1 MGGGSE
7 KHRGERGQ
15 FLILFVLALAVLLG
29 FVALT
34 IDVGLAFQERRNA
47 QNGADA
53 AALAGAEDLRD
64 GKGAAAAAATARSYL
79 AAHGYQ
85 SPDDTVTINVPPT
98 SGSHADDPSYVEV
111 IVQTE
116 EPPVFRAPLTSIIW
130 TISGRAVATFE
141 SAMGANAAILTLS
154 ETDCKS
160 FDASGTA
167 GLTINNNGGIV
178 ANASCDPSVYRNGS
192 GVISAEG
199 GIYYYKEGGGYTETG
214 SGAFVPTPDALPKRI
229 EDPLAGL
236 IPPDFNALGKSPD
249 SGGPAANPRLQK
261 VSSGTTTLRPG
272 VYYGGLEIGSSANVT
287 FEAGTYV
294 MAGGGFKIGGS
305 ATVSGIGIT
314 VYNSFDPQKPT
325 GAGSCGN
332 IVLTG
337 TARYNLVAP
346 TSDPYK
352 DVLFWQDRAC
362 TNEMSFNGNGDN
374 VGGVIYL
381 PTGNVDL
388 SGTAGLGSIQI
399 IADTVSLSGTGTM
412 SVEFYPFVTI
422 PIPRGLKLV
431 E

>member
-1 MGGGSE
+1 MGGSE

-15 FLILFVLALAVLLG
+15 FLVLFVLALVVMLG

-53 AALAGAEDLRD
+53 AALAAAEDLRD
-64 GKGAAAAAATARSYL
+64 GKGTAVAVATAQSYL

-85 SPDDTVTINVPPT
+85 SPDDTVTINIPPA
-98 SGSHADDPSYVEV
+98 SGNHAGDPSYVEV

-116 EPPVFRAPLTSIIW
+116 EPPVFRAPLTSMIW
-130 TISGRAVATFE
+130 TISGRGVATFE
-141 SAMGANAAILTLS
+141 SGGGANAAILTLN
-154 ETDCKS
+154 ETACKS

-167 GLTINNNGGIV
+167 GLSIDNNGGIV
-178 ANASCDPSVYRNGS
+178 ANSSCDPSVYRNGS
-192 GVISAEG
+192 GIISAEG
-199 GIYYYKEGGGYTETG
+199 GIYFYEDGGGYKETG
-214 SGAFVPTPDALPKRI
+214 SGSFVPTPEALPNRI

-236 IPPDFNALGKSPD
+236 VPPDFTTLGKSPD
-249 SGGPAANPRLQK
+249 SGGPAANPKLQK
-261 VSSGTTTLRPG
+261 ISSGTTTLRPG

-287 FEAGTYV
+287 LQTGTYV

-305 ATVSGIGIT
+305 AIVNGNGIT

-325 GAGSCGN
+325 HAGACAA
-332 IVLTG
+332 IVLVG
-337 TARYNLVAP
+337 SSSYNLVAP
-346 TSDPYK
+346 TSDPYR

-362 TNEMSFNGNGDN
+362 TDTMSFNGNGDN
-374 VGGVIYL
+374 VGGVIYV
-381 PTGNVDL
+381 PTGKVDL

-399 IADTVSLSGTGTM
+399 IADTVSVSGAGTM
-412 SVEFYPFVTI
+412 NVVFYPYITI

>member
-1 MGGGSE
+1 MGGESE

-15 FLILFVLALAVLLG
+15 FLVLFVLALVVMLG

-53 AALAGAEDLRD
+53 AALAAAEDLRD
-64 GKGAAAAAATARSYL
+64 GKGTAVAVATAQSYL

-85 SPDDTVTINVPPT
+85 SPDDTVTINIPPA
-98 SGSHADDPSYVEV
+98 SGNHAGDPSYVEV
-111 IVQTE
+111 MVQTE
-116 EPPVFRAPLTSIIW
+116 EPPVFRAPLTSMIW
-130 TISGRAVATFE
+130 TINGRAVATFE
-141 SAMGANAAILTLS
+141 LGEGANAAILTLN
-154 ETDCKS
+154 ETACKS

-167 GLTINNNGGIV
+167 SLTINNNGGIV
-178 ANASCDPSVYRNGS
+178 ANSSCDPSVYRNGS
-192 GVISAEG
+192 GIISAEG
-199 GIYYYKEGGGYTETG
+199 GIYFYEDGGGYKETG
-214 SGAFVPTPDALPKRI
+214 SGSFVPTPEALPNRI

-236 IPPDFNALGKSPD
+236 VPPDFTTLGKSPD

-261 VSSGTTTLRPG
+261 ISSGTTTLRPG

-287 FEAGTYV
+287 LQAGTYV

-305 ATVSGIGIT
+305 AIVNGNGIT

-325 GAGSCGN
+325 GYGACATITLVGSSS
-332 IVLTG
+332 
-337 TARYNLVAP
+337 YNLVAP

-362 TNEMSFNGNGDN
+362 TNTMSFNGNGDN

-381 PTGNVDL
+381 PTGQVDL
-388 SGTAGLGSIQI
+388 SGSAGLGSIQI
-399 IADTVSLSGTGTM
+399 IADTVSVSGTGTM
-412 SVEFYPFVTI
+412 SVEFYPYITI
-422 PIPRGLKLV
+422 PIPKGLKLV

>member
-1 MGGGSE
+1 MRCGSE

-15 FLILFVLALAVLLG
+15 FLVLFVLALVVMLG

-53 AALAGAEDLRD
+53 AALAAAEDLRD
-64 GKGAAAAAATARSYL
+64 GKGTAVAVATAQSYL

-85 SPDDTVTINVPPT
+85 SPDDTVTINIPPA
-98 SGSHADDPSYVEV
+98 SGNHAGDPSYVEV
-111 IVQTE
+111 MVQTE
-116 EPPVFRAPLTSIIW
+116 EPPVFRAPLTSMIW
-130 TISGRAVATFE
+130 TINGRAVATFE
-141 SAMGANAAILTLS
+141 LGEGANAAILTLS

-167 GLTINNNGGIV
+167 SLTINNNGGIV
-178 ANASCDPSVYRNGS
+178 ANSSCDPSVYRNGS
-192 GVISAEG
+192 GIISAEG
-199 GIYYYKEGGGYTETG
+199 GIYFYKEGGGYTETG
-214 SGAFVPTPDALPKRI
+214 SGSFVPTPEALPNRI

-236 IPPDFNALGKSPD
+236 VPPDFTTLGQSPD
-249 SGGPAANPRLQK
+249 SGGTPAVPNLK
-261 VSSGTTTLRPG
+261 KLTSGTSTLHPG

-287 FEAGTYV
+287 FEPGTYV

-305 ATVSGIGIT
+305 AVVSGVGIT

-325 GAGSCGN
+325 GAGACAGITLVGSSS
-332 IVLTG
+332 
-337 TARYNLVAP
+337 YNLVAP

-352 DVLFWQDRAC
+352 DILFWQDRAC
-362 TNEMSFNGNGDN
+362 TDTMSFNGNGDN
-374 VGGVIYL
+374 VGGVIYV
-381 PTGNVDL
+381 PTGRVDL

-399 IADTVSLSGTGTM
+399 IADTVNVSGTGTM
-412 SVEFYPFVTI
+412 NVEFYPYITI